1 MAELLG
7 RGYASGVLTQLS
19 IQRYRGIQD
28 GLFTE
33 LGPINIV
40 VGPNNCGKST
50 FLEALSL
57 FKTPDFHIDPLGRA
71 PHDVVAER
79 RNELQQDK
87 RGDLR
92 WQQTPL
98 TWWFRLDR
106 SKEILFEAK

>member
-1 MAELLG
+1 MAELSG

-57 FKTPDFHIDPLGRA
+57 LRTPGFPFDPLGRD
-71 PHDVVAER
+71 PRHVVAER

-87 RGDLR
+87 HGDPVWR
-92 WQQTPL
+92 ETPL

-106 SKEILFEAK
+106 S